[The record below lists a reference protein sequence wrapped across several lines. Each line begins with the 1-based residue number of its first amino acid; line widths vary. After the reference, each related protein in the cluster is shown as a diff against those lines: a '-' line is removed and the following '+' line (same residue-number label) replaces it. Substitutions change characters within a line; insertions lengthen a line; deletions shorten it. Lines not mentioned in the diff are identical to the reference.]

1 MYIIIIGAGE
11 VGFNLAKQLSGE
23 NHDVAIIE
31 RDPAIYQRVQENL
44 DVSAVLGSGTSFKVL
59 ESAGIKNA
67 HLLVAVTTNDEANL
81 IAAQIATQY
90 GVGKTIARVKNDEF
104 LRADAPLNAEKM
116 KIDLIIHPEYEAANA
131 AIRLLNQSAATDV
144 IEFENGKISVI
155 GIQIENDSPI
165 TYKKLSA
172 LSAEF
177 KDFVFR
183 IIAIQRLEITRI
195 PKGDD
200 EIWPGDRIFVVSK
213 QEVVPEV
220 IRLTGKENHKKIV
233 HIMVMGGGRT
243 GYLLARGLEKEH
255 HVKLIESNAAKSQ
268 ELAQKLS
275 KTLVIHGD
283 GRDLN
288 LLALEAITDMDAFIA
303 ATGND
308 ETNIISSSIARHLQ
322 VPRII
327 AMVDKASYCT
337 ILPTI
342 GVDAFV
348 SRQRITVNAILKFIR
363 KGNIVSVASL
373 PGIAAEAIE
382 FIAGSGS
389 KITQKNLAGV
399 NFPAQAIVG
408 AVMRGNNV
416 FIPIGST
423 QIVAGDKVIIFTLPS
438 AIKEVE
444 NFFN

>member
-23 NHDVAIIE
+23 NHDVAIVE
-31 RDPAIYQRVQENL
+31 CNPAIHQRVQENL
-44 DVSAVLGSGTSFKVL
+44 DVSAILGSGTSYKIL
-59 ESAGIKNA
+59 ETAGIENA
-67 HLLVAVTTNDEANL
+67 DLLVAVTTNDEVNL
-81 IAAQIATQY
+81 IVAQIARQY
-90 GVGKTIARVKNDEF
+90 NVGKTIARVKNDEF
-104 LRADAPLNAEKM
+104 MQDDAPLNAEKLN
-116 KIDLIIHPEYEAANA
+116 IDLIIHPEYEAANA

-144 IEFENGKISVI
+144 IEFENGKINVI
-155 GIQIENDSPI
+155 GIRIENDSPI
-165 TYKKLSA
+165 VNKKLSD
-172 LSAEF
+172 LSF
-177 KDFVFR
+177 DYKNFVFR
-183 IIAIQRLEITRI
+183 IIAIKRLEITRI
-195 PKGDD
+195 PRGDD
-200 EIWPGDRIFVVSK
+200 EIWPGDRIFVVSRR
-213 QEVVPEV
+213 EYIPDVVR
-220 IRLTGKENHKKIV
+220 IAGKENHKKNV

-243 GYLLARGLEKEH
+243 GYLLARGLEKNH
-255 HVKLIESNAAKSQ
+255 HVKLIEKEEAKSQ

-275 KTLVIHGD
+275 KTLVIKGD
-283 GRDLN
+283 GRDMN

-303 ATGND
+303 ATGDD

-363 KGNIVSVASL
+363 RGNIVNVASL
-373 PGIAAEAIE
+373 PGITAEAIE
-382 FIAGSGS
+382 LIPAVGS
-389 KITQKNLAGV
+389 KITQKILAEL
-399 NFPAQAIVG
+399 NFPAQAILG
-408 AVMRGNNV
+408 AVIRGHDM
-416 FIPIGST
+416 FIPVGST
-423 QIVAGDKVIIFTLPS
+423 QIVAGDKVILFTLPS

>member
-23 NHDVAIIE
+23 GHDIALIE
-31 RDPAIYQRVQENL
+31 NDPAIYQNVQENL
-44 DVSAVLGSGTSFKVL
+44 DVSAMHGSGTSYKIL
-59 ESAGIKNA
+59 ELAGIKDA
-67 HLLVAVTTNDEANL
+67 DLLVAVTTNDEVNL
-81 IAAQIATQY
+81 ISAQIAKQY
-90 GVGKTIARVKNDEF
+90 GVKRTIARVKNDEF
-104 LRADAPLNAEKM
+104 LREDAPLNAEKM
-116 KIDLIIHPEYEAANA
+116 NIDLIIHPEYEAANA
-131 AIRLLNQSAATDV
+131 AIRLLHQTAATDV
-144 IEFENGKISVI
+144 LEFEQGRISVI

-165 TYKKLSA
+165 IYKKLSE
-172 LSAEF
+172 LSAGF

-213 QEVVPEV
+213 QEFVPDV
-220 IRLTGKENHKKIV
+220 IRLAGKENHKKSD

-243 GYLLARGLEKEH
+243 GYLLAKGLEHNH
-255 HVKLIESNAAKSQ
+255 HVKLIEKNRAKSE

-275 KTLVIHGD
+275 KTLVILGD

-303 ATGND
+303 ATGDD

-382 FIAGSGS
+382 LIPKNGS
-389 KITQKNLAGV
+389 KITQKPLAEI

-408 AVMRGNNV
+408 ALMRGTDV
-416 FIPIGST
+416 LIPEGST
-423 QIVAGDKVIIFTLPS
+423 QIVAGDKVILFTLPS